1 MKAGPV
7 IGPFVFSF
15 YMLQSVFQYFK
26 GKCSGKRE
34 VATGEIKIP
43 ELTEKAP
50 VKIEQESQKCP
61 VKRRRSEEQL
71 DKIKTKKQRK
81 SISLYKLKAIKMIG
95 EGAFGKV
102 RLCEDRRTKRPY
114 AVKQIIEPDPSSV
127 EEKVLSLASS
137 SPFITRLCEEVENPY
152 PGHFI
157 ILEFVEGG
165 DLFTELDENGWLS
178 ENRTRFYTAEI
189 IAGLQFLHQKGVI
202 HRDLKPEN
210 ILLTKKGDIKISDF
224 GLSAII
230 DPVKQEKINNAE
242 IIGTP
247 RYMAPEIILQDPY
260 DACVDWWALGV
271 MVFTMLTGMMPFDAE
286 SEDELF
292 DLIVYHYPQKPDKV
306 TMSELSTDA
315 TELFLHLLEKY
326 PQDRL
331 GYKGG
336 DYPCIRDHTF
346 FHGFDWNRLEALEL
360 DRPP

>member
-26 GKCSGKRE
+26 GKCSGKE
-34 VATGEIKIP
+34 VATGEIKIQ

-71 DKIKTKKQRK
+71 EDIKTKKQRK
-81 SISLYKLKAIKMIG
+81 SISLYNLQAIKMIG
-95 EGAFGKV
+95 EGAFGK
-102 RLCEDRRTKRPY
+102 
-114 AVKQIIEPDPSSV
+114 
-127 EEKVLSLASS
+127 
-137 SPFITRLCEEVENPY
+137 
-152 PGHFI
+152 
-157 ILEFVEGG
+157 
-165 DLFTELDENGWLS
+165 
-178 ENRTRFYTAEI
+178 
-189 IAGLQFLHQKGVI
+189 
-202 HRDLKPEN
+202 
-210 ILLTKKGDIKISDF
+210 
-224 GLSAII
+224 
-230 DPVKQEKINNAE
+230 
-242 IIGTP
+242 
-247 RYMAPEIILQDPY
+247 IILQDPY

-292 DLIVYHYPQKPDKV
+292 DLIVYDYPQKPDKK
-306 TMSELSTDA
+306 TMSELSIDA

-336 DYPCIRDHTF
+336 DYPWIRGHAF